1 MERGFSTDGGPPVF
15 IVNRRAGRFVKRPSL
30 VLAVEHTVGTRGTVF
45 ATSSFEELDTAAA
58 HAVATRASSVVICGG
73 DGTYLAT
80 VTALARAAAGGPL
93 PPLVLA
99 RGGTVSIV
107 ARNWGGATD
116 PVAIARQ
123 VLERPLSIQYAPR
136 PTLAIT
142 ERGGASPALGTPERH
157 RVGFTFGTGLVA
169 SFFVEYER
177 AGASGNRTAFA
188 IAARVF
194 AESLVGGP
202 FATRILSPLPCRITA
217 DGQPLEPQA
226 FSLVLCS
233 VLRDVGLHLLVT
245 HRAGEDPQRP
255 HLVASPLPPGKL
267 GPQVFRV
274 LRGVPLAGASNFD
287 GLVTSFTVDFDG
299 DGAYVLDGDMF
310 LTRQVTVSAGPVVR
324 VAMLT

>member
-1 MERGFSTDGGPPVF
+1 MERGFSTGGGPPVF
-15 IVNRRAGRFVKRPSL
+15 IVNRGAGRFVKRPSL
-30 VLAVEHTVGTRGTVF
+30 VLAVEHTVGTRGKVF
-45 ATSSFEELDTAAA
+45 ATSSLEELDAAAA

-80 VTALARAAAGGPL
+80 VTALARAAAGGDL
-93 PPLVLA
+93 PPLILA

-107 ARNWGGATD
+107 ARNWGGASD

-123 VLERPLSIQYAPR
+123 VLERPLSIDYVTR
-136 PTLAIT
+136 PTLTVA
-142 ERGGASPALGTPERH
+142 ERGGAT

-177 AGASGNRTAFA
+177 AGASGNRAAAA
-188 IAARVF
+188 IVARVF
-194 AESLVGGP
+194 AESLVGGS
-202 FATRILSPLPCRITA
+202 FAARILSPLPCRVTA
-217 DGQPLEPQA
+217 DARMLEPEA

-245 HRAGEDPQRP
+245 HRAGEDVRRP
-255 HLVASPLPPGKL
+255 HLVASPLPPRTL

-274 LRGVPLAGASNFD
+274 LRGVPLLGPGNFD
-287 GLVTSFTVDFDG
+287 GLVDSFAVDFEN

-310 LTRQVTVSAGPVVR
+310 HAKHVEVSAGPLVR
-324 VAMLT
+324 VATGR